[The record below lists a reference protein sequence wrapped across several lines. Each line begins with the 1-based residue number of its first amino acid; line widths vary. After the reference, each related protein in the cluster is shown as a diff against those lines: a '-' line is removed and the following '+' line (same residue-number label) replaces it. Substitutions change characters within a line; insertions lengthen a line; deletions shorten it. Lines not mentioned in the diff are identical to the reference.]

1 MKFFQTIF
9 VAWICAFLVIYPV
22 TSYASDPDS
31 TENQEPTGIQAGEQA
46 PFDGVLFPTVTAAR
60 LLADLEASEARC
72 AARVELAVAEA
83 INGKQLLLD
92 TCNSNLQIRTEMYE
106 TRLQGY
112 QDYSV
117 FLEQR
122 ITKPKLSQELTFILG
137 IVAGVGITLGAGYTI
152 HEIATK

>member
-1 MKFFQTIF
+1 MKIFQTLL
-9 VAWICAFLVIYPV
+9 VAWICSFLVFYPV
-22 TSYASDPDS
+22 TSYANEPA
-31 TENQEPTGIQAGEQA
+31 TEEPTGVKEGDPV

-60 LLADLEASEARC
+60 LLADLEASEFRC
-72 AARVELAVAEA
+72 NARVELAVAEA
-83 INGKQLLLD
+83 VNGKQLLLD

-106 TRLQGY
+106 TRLQGQ
-112 QDYSV
+112 QDYAD

-152 HEIATK
+152 HEIATR